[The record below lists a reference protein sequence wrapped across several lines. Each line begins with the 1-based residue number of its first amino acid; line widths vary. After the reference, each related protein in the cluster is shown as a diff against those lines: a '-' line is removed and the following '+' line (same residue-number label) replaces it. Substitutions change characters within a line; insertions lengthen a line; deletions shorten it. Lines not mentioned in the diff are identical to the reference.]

1 MGAYHHGLFLRGLP
15 ELARGIRRLRTK
27 GCGPRRGRRDEV
39 VTPDH
44 YAMPFL
50 PVPGSITTESAGA
63 NIQLSP
69 LVLGAVGGGTLA
81 SVSVLLST
89 IPLPQQESSHAS
101 PQQESSHA
109 STVASLTEGTL
120 CSGIE
125 GIRSAVPSLHDWAVL
140 LHWRRVLLQERQELE
155 QQLQNRLL
163 ASTLEAQPVD
173 IVRALTIQTDLA
185 TAAAPQ
191 DFVSG
196 PPLDNQDALTMR
208 LRPLAVAL
216 LQNLNNV

>member
-1 MGAYHHGLFLRGLP
+1 LGAYYHELFLRGLP
-15 ELARGIRRLRTK
+15 ELARGIQRLRIK
-27 GCGPRRGRRDEV
+27 GCGPRRGRRDEIV
-39 VTPDH
+39 APDH

-50 PVPGSITTESAGA
+50 PVPGSVTTEPAGT
-63 NIQLSP
+63 NVQLSP

-81 SVSVLLST
+81 PVPVLPST
-89 IPLPQQESSHAS
+89 IPVPRQESSHAS
-101 PQQESSHA
+101 PQLDSSHA

-120 CSGIE
+120 RSGIG
-125 GIRSAVPSLHDWAVL
+125 GIQSAGPSLHDWAVL

-173 IVRALTIQTDLA
+173 TMRALAMPAYLA

-191 DFVSG
+191 DFVPG
-196 PPLDNQDALTMR
+196 PPLDIQDALTMR
-208 LRPLAVAL
+208 VRALAVAL
-216 LQNLNNV
+216 LHNLNNV